1 MPELPEVETIRR
13 QLAPRIEGREVV
25 AAGAHPSA
33 KFATAVDAIG
43 GRITVL
49 RRRGK
54 YLLAE
59 LDHDLDLVIHLGM
72 TGVLALSPGVQ
83 PEPSPYL
90 RAWWV
95 LAPRQAAVLGAATWR
110 DPHPPALRADVEVP
124 DVLTYTDVRRFG
136 RTVTV
141 PHGAHGA
148 LPTLAGLG
156 PEPLGDDFTAAHL
169 GAALRKAGS
178 PLKAVLLGQRVVAG
192 IGNIYCDEACWR
204 AGVHPGSRKV
214 AAARV
219 PALHAAIRQVLAEGI
234 AHGGTTLRDYRD
246 GEGGRG
252 SHQQHLDCYGRAGEP
267 CNRCGT
273 LLERSVVAARGTTSC
288 PTCQPRS
295 ALRLPQ
301 GTRRS
306 GGYSTP
312 RR

>member
-1 MPELPEVETIRR
+1 MPELPEVETIRG
-13 QLAPRIEGREVV
+13 QLAPRLEGAEVV

-43 GRITVL
+43 ARITVL

-72 TGVLALSPGVQ
+72 TGVLALSPGVE

-90 RAWWV
+90 RAWWG
-95 LAPRQAAVLGAATWR
+95 LAPRTDGGG
-110 DPHPPALRADVEVP
+110 PE
-124 DVLTYTDVRRFG
+124 VLTFTDVRRFG
-136 RTVTV
+136 RTVVV
-141 PHGAHGA
+141 PHGDHAT
-148 LPTLAGLG
+148 LPTLARLG
-156 PEPLGDDFTAAHL
+156 PEPLGTDFTAAHL
-169 GAALRKAGS
+169 GAALRKAGA

-192 IGNIYCDEACWR
+192 VGNIYCDEACWR
-204 AGVHPGSRKV
+204 AGVHPGSRRV
-214 AAARV
+214 PAARV

-234 AHGGTTLRDYRD
+234 EHGGTTLRDYRD
-246 GEGGRG
+246 GEGASG
-252 SHQQHLDCYGRAGEP
+252 SHQRHLDCYGRAGEP

-288 PTCQPRS
+288 PTCQPRR
-295 ALRLPQ
+295 A
-301 GTRRS
+301 
-306 GGYSTP
+306 GYSTP